1 MHNKPTIRPVGLRED
16 LPLYPP
22 TQQLVRVTA
31 ATVAGPA
38 GVAQV
43 AGSSVLSSPLH
54 VAFTQ
59 QLRTDS
65 LLPRDREPCLAAGVR
80 GYELTPGSRRG
91 RVAGSHGGLPVYEV
105 VGVGLTG
112 SVGPMGPSGSP
123 GAEGPAGSSGPQG
136 SKGDPGTQGSPG
148 ATGSTGDPGTI
159 GPTGSRGDPGT
170 QGSPGPQGVPGPQG
184 SKGDPGTIGPTGSR
198 GDPGTQGPPG
208 QQGPPGPAG
217 SVGPA
222 GSCGPCGS
230 ESPNLI
236 CGLLRELPNFNAG
249 VQQILGHDATG
260 SCRWY
265 DVEMC

>member
-80 GYELTPGSRRG
+80 GYELTPGFHLG
-91 RVAGSHGGLPVYEV
+91 RLAGSHSGLPVYEV
-105 VGVGLTG
+105 VEVGLTG
-112 SVGPMGPSGSP
+112 AEGGGGPGGRQGGP
-123 GAEGPAGSSGPQG
+123 GAQRPAGVGGRPG
-136 SKGDPGTQGSPG
+136 HAGAPGT
-148 ATGSTGDPGTI
+148 AGTAR
-159 GPTGSRGDPGT
+159 TRWFRRSR
-170 QGSPGPQGVPGPQG
+170 
-184 SKGDPGTIGPTGSR
+184 R
-198 GDPGTQGPPG
+198 
-208 QQGPPGPAG
+208 
-217 SVGPA
+217 
-222 GSCGPCGS
+222 
-230 ESPNLI
+230 
-236 CGLLRELPNFNAG
+236 
-249 VQQILGHDATG
+249 
-260 SCRWY
+260 
-265 DVEMC
+265 